1 MSEWRADPVTGQWT
15 IVADDLPL
23 SRRDFV
29 LDGVSRPLDTPCPLC
44 EGRELTA
51 GHEIAAVRDGS
62 PPDGP
67 GWSLRVVPNRVP
79 ALRVEA
85 GVSGAHDGLFVH
97 RPGLGAHEVVIET
110 PRHDVSWFTMT
121 AEELGRILA
130 AWRDRIADLRRDG
143 RMRAAVA
150 FKNHGVEAG
159 ARLAHA
165 HSQVVATPLVPP
177 ALSHEVEAAR
187 RHHTATGTCLFCD
200 LVAQEL
206 AAGVRVV
213 AQTPAC
219 VALAPYASRTPFETW
234 LLPVGHRARFDE
246 STKEDI
252 AALAALLRHVLA
264 QMSRE
269 LERPAFNAVLHSA
282 PFDEPADGAY
292 HWHLE
297 LVPRV
302 LRASGLEVGA
312 GLPINPVPPE
322 KAARVLRG
330 GG

>member
-23 SRRDFV
+23 ARRDFV

-51 GHEIAAVRDGS
+51 GHEIAAVRERS
-62 PPDGP
+62 APDGP
-67 GWSLRVVPNRVP
+67 GWTLRVVPNRVP

-85 GVSGAHDGLFVH
+85 GEGGAHEGLFTH
-97 RPGLGAHEVVIET
+97 RPGLGAHEVVVET
-110 PRHDVSWFTMT
+110 PTHDASWYTMT
-121 AEELGRILA
+121 AEELTRVLT

-159 ARLAHA
+159 ARLTHS
-165 HSQVVATPLVPP
+165 HSQIVALPIVPP
-177 ALSHEVEAAR
+177 AIAEELAAAEA
-187 RHHTATGTCLFCD
+187 HHASTGTCLFCA
-200 LVAQEL
+200 LLTQER

-213 AQTPAC
+213 AESADV

-234 LLPVGHRARFDE
+234 LLPVRHGARFDQA
-246 STKEDI
+246 SAADLV
-252 AALAALLRHVLA
+252 ALAALMRQVLD
-264 QMSRE
+264 QVGRE

-282 PFDEPADGAY
+282 PFDDATDAVY

-302 LRASGLEVGA
+302 LRANGLDVGA

>member
-15 IVADDLPL
+15 IVADDLPV

-29 LDGVSRPLDTPCPLC
+29 VDGISRPLDSPCPLC

-51 GHEIAAVRDGS
+51 GHEITAVRDGS
-62 PPDGP
+62 SADGP

-85 GVSGAHDGLFVH
+85 GMSGGQDGLFVH
-97 RPGLGAHEVVIET
+97 RPGLGAHEVVVET
-110 PRHDVSWFTMT
+110 PSHDVSWFTMS
-121 AEELGRILA
+121 ADELARIFA
-130 AWRDRIADLRRDG
+130 AWRDRMADLRRDG
-143 RMRAAVA
+143 RLRAVVA
-150 FKNHGVEAG
+150 FKNHGAKAG

-165 HSQVVATPLVPP
+165 HSQIVATPLVPP
-177 ALSHEVEAAR
+177 AIVQEVEAAR
-187 RHHTATGTCLFCD
+187 RHHTATGTCLFCE
-200 LVAQEL
+200 LVAQER

-213 AQTPAC
+213 AEMAGH

-234 LLPVGHRARFDE
+234 LLPQHHRARFDE
-246 STKEDI
+246 ATADDL
-252 AALAALLRHVLA
+252 AGLAALLRHVLGH
-264 QMSRE
+264 MGRE

-282 PFDEPADGAY
+282 PFDETGDDAY

-302 LRASGLEVGA
+302 LRATGLDVAA

-322 KAARVLRG
+322 KAARVLG
-330 GG
+330 GGG

>member
-23 SRRDFV
+23 ARRDFV

-51 GHEIAAVRDGS
+51 GHEIAAVRDGTAA
-62 PPDGP
+62 DGP

-85 GVSGAHDGLFVH
+85 GMSGAHEGLFIH
-97 RPGLGAHEVVIET
+97 RPGLGAHEVVVET
-110 PRHDVSWFTMT
+110 PRHDVSWYTMT
-121 AEELGRILA
+121 ADELARIFT
-130 AWRDRIADLRRDG
+130 AWRDRMADLRRDG
-143 RMRAAVA
+143 RLRAAVA

-165 HSQVVATPLVPP
+165 HSQIVATPIVPP
-177 ALSHEVEAAR
+177 AITHEVEAAR
-187 RHHTATGTCLFCD
+187 RHHTATGACLFCE
-200 LVAQEL
+200 LVAQER
-206 AAGVRVV
+206 AADVRVV
-213 AQTPAC
+213 ADTTHFL
-219 VALAPYASRTPFETW
+219 ALAPYASRTPFETW
-234 LLPVGHRARFDE
+234 LLPVTHRARFDE
-246 STKEDI
+246 AS
-252 AALAALLRHVLA
+252 AADLAGLAALLRQVLE
-264 QMSRE
+264 QVGRE

-282 PFDEPADGAY
+282 PFDEPGEGAY

-297 LVPRV
+297 LMPRV
-302 LRASGLEVGA
+302 LRANGLDVGA
-312 GLPINPVPPE
+312 GLPVNPVPPE

>member
-23 SRRDFV
+23 ARRDFV

-51 GHEIAAVRDGS
+51 GHEIAAVRGATAA
-62 PPDGP
+62 DGP

-85 GVSGAHDGLFVH
+85 GMSGAHEGLFIH
-97 RPGLGAHEVVIET
+97 RPGLGAHEVVVET
-110 PRHDVSWFTMT
+110 PRHDVSWYTMT
-121 AEELGRILA
+121 ADELARIFT
-130 AWRDRIADLRRDG
+130 AWRDRMADLRRDG
-143 RMRAAVA
+143 RLRAAVA

-165 HSQVVATPLVPP
+165 HSQIVATPIVPP
-177 ALSHEVEAAR
+177 AITHEVEAAR
-187 RHHTATGTCLFCD
+187 RHHTATGVCLFCE
-200 LVAQEL
+200 LVAQER
-206 AAGVRVV
+206 AADVRVV
-213 AQTPAC
+213 ADTTHFL
-219 VALAPYASRTPFETW
+219 ALAPYASRTPFETW
-234 LLPVGHRARFDE
+234 LLPVTHSARFDE
-246 STKEDI
+246 AS
-252 AALAALLRHVLA
+252 AADLAGLAALLRQVLE
-264 QMSRE
+264 QVGRE

-282 PFDEPADGAY
+282 PFDEPGDGAY

-302 LRASGLEVGA
+302 LRANGLDVGA

>member
-29 LDGVSRPLDTPCPLC
+29 VDGVSRPLDTPCPLC

-51 GHEIAAVRDGS
+51 GHEIAAVRDGTAA
-62 PPDGP
+62 DGP

-85 GVSGAHDGLFVH
+85 GMSGGQDGLLVH
-97 RPGLGAHEVVIET
+97 RPGLGAHEVVVET
-110 PRHDVSWFTMT
+110 PRHDLSWFTMT
-121 AEELGRILA
+121 PEDLGRVLA
-130 AWRDRIADLRRDG
+130 AWRDRMADLRRDG
-143 RMRAAVA
+143 RLRAVVA

-165 HSQVVATPLVPP
+165 HSQLVATPLVPP
-177 ALSHEVEAAR
+177 AIALEVEAAR
-187 RHHTATGTCLFCD
+187 RHHTATGNCLFCD
-200 LVAQEL
+200 LVAQER
-206 AAGVRVV
+206 AAEVRMV
-213 AQTPAC
+213 AETADY
-219 VALAPYASRTPFETW
+219 VALAPFASRTPFTMW
-234 LLPVGHRARFDE
+234 LLPVGHQARFDE
-246 STKEDI
+246 ASPDALTG
-252 AALAALLRHVLA
+252 LAALLHRVLA
-264 QMSRE
+264 LLSRE
-269 LERPAFNAVLHSA
+269 LESPAFNAVIHSA
-282 PFDEPADGAY
+282 PFDEPGDEAY

-302 LRASGLEVGA
+302 LRASGLDVAG
-312 GLPINPVPPE
+312 GLPINPVSPE

-330 GG
+330 SA